1 MKEGSRGGLTLVS
14 KGIDGGSTGYMFA
27 SLTLPCTLWTLF
39 APFASLQLDISQLWI
54 ENTWEEKF

>member
-1 MKEGSRGGLTLVS
+1 
-14 KGIDGGSTGYMFA
+14 MFA